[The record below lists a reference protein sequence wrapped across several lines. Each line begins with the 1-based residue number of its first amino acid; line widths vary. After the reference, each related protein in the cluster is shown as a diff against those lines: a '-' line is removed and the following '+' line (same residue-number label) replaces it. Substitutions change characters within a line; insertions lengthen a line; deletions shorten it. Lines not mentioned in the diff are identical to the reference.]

1 MIEKL
6 VNMALI
12 LPAEIEKTVLKLATE
27 KQSLHDVL
35 AVKQKLEAEIAGEVA
50 SETTPDGKKKYP
62 NEEARKAEIARR
74 LAEDDGYRATDDYLR
89 AVREEV
95 TRLEAHLERLRLE
108 HKTAVALL
116 SALGN
121 ESLATVLREHTA
133 PGM

>member
-1 MIEKL
+1 MIDKL
-6 VNMALI
+6 INMALT

-50 SETTPDGKKKYP
+50 SETTSDGKKKYP

-74 LAEDDGYRATDDYLR
+74 LLEHDGYRATDEYLR

-116 SALGN
+116 SALSN
-121 ESLATVLREHTA
+121 ESLAAVLR
-133 PGM
+133 